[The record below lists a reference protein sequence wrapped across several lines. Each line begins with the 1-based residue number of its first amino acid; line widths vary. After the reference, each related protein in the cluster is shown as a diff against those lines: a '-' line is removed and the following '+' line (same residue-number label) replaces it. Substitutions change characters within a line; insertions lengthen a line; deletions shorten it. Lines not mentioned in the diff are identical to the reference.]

1 MVKMKKL
8 LNLQFGN
15 KGYIVSLD
23 ICIAL
28 FIIVITL
35 IVSLFLISRTNE
47 DNLSLAQ
54 QTKLADDIVSV
65 LDYNKKFDSL
75 NKNTISSNINYVL
88 PKNYDMRFRIECKN
102 KIIQNLINNTNNFI
116 ASSERVIV
124 TDNLEFCK
132 LRYWLWS
139 KWRREFF
146 ILSGFYF

>member
-15 KGYIVSLD
+15 KGYIFSLD

-132 LRYWLWS
+132 LRYWLWQ
-139 KWRREFF
+139 K
-146 ILSGFYF
+146 